1 MALRAGLAAARAA
14 LARAGGPAGPGRSWG
29 RTASVATTTGLR
41 PAPLAARLAAGRGL
55 MAASRAWADVQVAV
69 PAMGDSITEGSVA
82 AIVKGEREGRNRLPG
97 WTAAPVLTQFR

>member
-14 LARAGGPAGPGRSWG
+14 LARAGGPAGPSWG
-29 RTASVATTTGLR
+29 RTASVATTRPPR
-41 PAPLAARLAAGRGL
+41 PAPLAARLAAARGL

-82 AIVKGEREGRNRLPG
+82 AIVKG
-97 WTAAPVLTQFR
+97 V

>member
-29 RTASVATTTGLR
+29 RTASVATGLR
-41 PAPLAARLAAGRGL
+41 PAPLAARLAAARGL

-82 AIVKGEREGRNRLPG
+82 AIVKGEQEGRNRLPG
-97 WTAAPVLTQFR
+97 WTAVPVLTQFW